1 MVNIYNTSRYFVLRF
16 ILAVLSGIM
25 IFGFTQTASAQER
38 GSRQGEFRGSRSQPT
53 PSYGA
58 PQSQSAPSYRAPQSQ
73 PAPSYRGSRY
83 QNIPSYRDS
92 RYQHNRSYPVRGHY
106 VGAVPRGYYPVNHGG
121 VRYRYYGGAWYRPY
135 GSRFVVSAPPFGLI
149 VPFLPL
155 YYTTL
160 WVGGAPY
167 YYANDVYYTQTTDGY
182 MVVEPPKGE
191 VQEAPPSDEK
201 MFIYP
206 RKGQSEKQQLD
217 DRYECHRWAVD
228 QSHYDPTKPPGSM
241 PESEASKKHADY
253 HRAMG
258 ACLDA
263 RGYTV
268 K

>member
-1 MVNIYNTSRYFVLRF
+1 MPISTFDFMEVIAMVYIHKTSRYFVLGF

-25 IFGFTQTASAQER
+25 VFGFTQVASAQER
-38 GSRQGEFRGSRSQPT
+38 GPRQGEFST
-53 PSYGA
+53 PRHQHA
-58 PQSQSAPSYRAPQSQ
+58 
-73 PAPSYRGSRY
+73 
-83 QNIPSYRDS
+83 PSYRDS
-92 RYQHNRSYPVRGHY
+92 RYHHNRSYPVRGHY
-106 VGAVPRGYYPVNHGG
+106 VRAVPRGHYSVYHGG

-135 GSRFVVSAPPFGLI
+135 GPRFAVVAPPFGLV

-167 YYANDVYYTQTTDGY
+167 YYANDVYYTHTTGGY

-191 VQEAPPSDEK
+191 VIQAPPLEEK
-201 MFIYP
+201 LFIYP
-206 RKGQSEKQQLD
+206 RKGQSEKQQSD

-228 QSHYDPTKPPGSM
+228 QVHYDPTQPPGSV
-241 PESEASKKHADY
+241 PEAQANEKRADY
-253 HRAMG
+253 RRAMS